1 MLSKTQ
7 KLKNLQLASSLIFE
21 VESQY
26 SSPLVDIN
34 TRRLGYEARMTLAE
48 FIHEIQKE
56 KE

>member
-26 SSPLVDIN
+26 DIN
-34 TRRLGYEARMTLAE
+34 HSHTRRYGYEARMTLAE